1 MYRLFNSAFSHQEK
15 EIPILRIVLI
25 VTWAKWENVQRILRI
40 LTLKQWLSQYWLML
54 KQKTKTYQ
62 KFMVECLGKKLLN
75 IVTNLIG
82 KNKKLKY
89 WKKYRSKN
97 GKNILKICFS
107 LRLVEL
113 ISDITLKHTKSKKR
127 QQSSNFLMRKIILQ
141 SRSLR
146 IQWIYLLTQ

>member
-25 VTWAKWENVQRILRI
+25 ATWAKWENVQRILRI

-146 IQWIYLLTQ
+146 FQWIYLLTQ

>member
-1 MYRLFNSAFSHQEK
+1 MALQSKR
-15 EIPILRIVLI
+15 LRIKLPLI
-25 VTWAKWENVQRILRI
+25 KKIFLQTKMSKTIRMKRI
-40 LTLKQWLSQYWLML
+40 ML
-54 KQKTKTYQ
+54 KKKTKTYQ

-127 QQSSNFLMRKIILQ
+127 QQSSNLLMRKIILQ